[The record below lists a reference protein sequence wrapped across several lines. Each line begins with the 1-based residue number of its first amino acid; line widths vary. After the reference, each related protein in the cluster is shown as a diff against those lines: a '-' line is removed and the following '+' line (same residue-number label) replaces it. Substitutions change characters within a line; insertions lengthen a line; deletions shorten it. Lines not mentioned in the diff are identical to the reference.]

1 MILKK
6 DFHLCIITNQGFL
19 IPIGDTLLDVNR
31 MIDLNEISTFI
42 VKLIRERS
50 YSEEELIDCICEE
63 YDADI
68 ETIRRDLR
76 NFTDEGIRLGFL
88 E

>member
-6 DFHLCIITNQGFL
+6 EFHLCIITNQGFL
-19 IPIGDTLLDVNR
+19 IPMGGTLVDTNR

-50 YSEEELIDCICEE
+50 YSEEELIDCIYDE
-63 YDADI
+63 YDSDI
-68 ETIRRDLR
+68 ETIRRDLK
-76 NFTDEGIRLGFL
+76 NFTDEGIRLGVL